1 MDKKK
6 LCGHAEGNCR
16 EHVLAIY
23 ETLHILSGKWK
34 IAIIGSL
41 RFGKKRFM
49 ELQRDVEGIGPKML
63 SKELHELE
71 KNGLIKRTVYDTRP
85 ITVDYDMTDYG
96 KTLQTIIK
104 EMADW
109 GVKHRLK
116 TQQTS
121 LDHHPA

>member
-1 MDKKK
+1 MDEKS
-6 LCGHAEGNCR
+6 LNGHSDCR
-16 EHVLAIY
+16 GHIQAIY
-23 ETLHILSGKWK
+23 ETLNILSGKWK

-109 GVKHRLK
+109 GAKHRLK
-116 TQQTS
+116 TQQVPAEK
-121 LDHHPA
+121 HPA